1 MGKVWRRMRPFR
13 PIRRA
18 AKRWSQSVGVRLGL
32 LPAPVDR
39 GYVVCA
45 TPRSGSTYFCE
56 LLAST
61 EQLGKPAEYLNTVGR
76 RRYTDPNYPK
86 NPRAQMEIIRSMG
99 ATPNGIYGVKMMPLH
114 FRRARNRGDLFH
126 ALPNLKFLRI
136 RRRDLLGQAISMS
149 RAQQTGQFIASQ
161 RLRKTPVYDL
171 LRIRTCLGDVL
182 AMEASWDAVMP
193 ELGLQPLTFF
203 YEDVVRDPQA
213 AVDQVAALMGLAAL
227 PPINPA
233 LIRVTVLRG
242 HESDDWRQRFLADT
256 GEEFRHL
263 AV

>member
-1 MGKVWRRMRPFR
+1 MRPFR
-13 PIRRA
+13 PIRNA
-18 AKRWSQSVGVRLGL
+18 ARRWSRHLGVRFGL
-32 LPAPVDR
+32 LPAPADR

-61 EQLGKPAEYLNTVGR
+61 GQLGKPQEYFNTVGR
-76 RRYTDPNYPK
+76 RKYTDPNYPK
-86 NPRAQMEIIRSMG
+86 NPIVQMEIVRSMG

-126 ALPNLKFLRI
+126 ELPNLKFLRI
-136 RRRDLLGQAISMS
+136 RRRDLLGQAISMW
-149 RAQQTGQFIASQ
+149 RAQQTGQFVASH
-161 RLRKTPVYDL
+161 RRRKTPVYDL
-171 LRIRTCLGDVL
+171 QRIRTCVGDVL
-182 AMEASWDAVMP
+182 AMEASWDAVML
-193 ELGLQPLTFF
+193 ELGLQPLTFD

-213 AVDQVAALMGLAAL
+213 AVDRVAALMELAAP
-227 PPINPA
+227 PPINRA
-233 LIRVTVLRG
+233 LIQVTVQRG
-242 HESDDWRQRFLADT
+242 HDTDDWRQRFLADT